1 MYRKTRY
8 LSASE
13 AMWRLLGF
21 NMYDRYPAVTKI
33 YAHLKGEQ
41 YVTFPAS
48 ATQEQRLQI
57 TEATHSPLMN
67 YFARPANDFLTVLPL
82 FLTTTN
88 STPSSSQKK
97 TPPYLQHHRP
107 ESS

>member
-1 MYRKTRY
+1 
-8 LSASE
+8 
-13 AMWRLLGF
+13 MWRLLGF

-57 TEATHSPLMN
+57 TEA
-67 YFARPANDFLTVLPL
+67 RPANDFLTVLP

-97 TPPYLQHHRP
+97 TPPYLQHLRP